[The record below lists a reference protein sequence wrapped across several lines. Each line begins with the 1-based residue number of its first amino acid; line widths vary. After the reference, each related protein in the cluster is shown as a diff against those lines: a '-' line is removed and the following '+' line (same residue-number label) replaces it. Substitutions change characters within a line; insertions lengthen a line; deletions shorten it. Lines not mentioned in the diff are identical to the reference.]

1 MAVMELEK
9 RATLEPRV
17 ILVPQEAGALPETK
31 ELWALKVKLALLAL
45 KVPVVNKVYEVTL
58 GLKGMLVILVLVAR

>member
-31 ELWALKVKLALLAL
+31 EPWALKVKLALLAL

-58 GLKGMLVILVLVAR
+58 GLKGLLVILVLVAR

>member
-58 GLKGMLVILVLVAR
+58 GLKGLLVILVLVAR